1 MYYLKKLFK
10 KDKNL
15 SVKDKDQIASL
26 LKTTPQALEAFEEVY
41 RNNILMDTNLPDNFL
56 MSMRNRQ
63 LQYTIN

>member
-1 MYYLKKLFK
+1 MDYLKKLFK

-41 RNNILMDTNLPDNFL
+41 RNNILMDTK
-56 MSMRNRQ
+56 SSG
-63 LQYTIN
+63 

>member
-1 MYYLKKLFK
+1 MDYLKKLFK